1 MSKDITTTNQEK
13 IDQIEKYL
21 SHNPEQKI
29 NDKGLYRI
37 SIKLP
42 NSSNEDIYHIA
53 GYMLVDWL
61 RRQTGYHYTYTK
73 NATGEITHT

>member
-1 MSKDITTTNQEK
+1 MSKDITTPNQEK

-29 NDKGLYRI
+29 SDKGLYRI

-61 RRQTGYHYTYTK
+61 ADKQ
-73 NATGEITHT
+73 ATTTRTQKMPQEK